1 MTLAFRNVGH
11 RYGNQQV
18 LSGVSLEARAGEIL
32 CLLGPS
38 GSGKTTLLRLAAG
51 LEILQEGSID
61 LGGAVLAMPGRAL
74 PPEKRPFGMVFQDN
88 ALFPHLTVAE
98 NIAFGLSRR
107 PKEEQ
112 ARIVAQR
119 LAAVGLSGCQRR
131 GARPCLAASSSA
143 WRWPAR
149 WRLDAGGAAAR
160 RTLWRASTSTRAGGT
175 LREEARRTLTSAGVI
190 TLSSR
195 TTQWRRSKSPTGSR

>member
-11 RYGNQQV
+11 RYGNHQV

-112 ARIVAQR
+112 AASSRK
-119 LAAVGLSGCQRR
+119 GLPPLDFPASSRATRTRCR
-131 GARPCLAASSSA
+131 AASSSA
-143 WRWPAR
+143 
-149 WRLDAGGAAAR
+149 
-160 RTLWRASTSTRAGGT
+160 
-175 LREEARRTLTSAGVI
+175 
-190 TLSSR
+190 
-195 TTQWRRSKSPTGSR
+195 